1 MKKNSVILFL
11 LLSFNL
17 FSQEIMFYEKE
28 ISNRENYE
36 FYDYTIL
43 QKKDNIKLS
52 GTLITPKTNY
62 DKIVFIV
69 PGSGKDTRNSHFILT
84 EFLLK
89 NNIAVF
95 RYDERGVGKSEGIF
109 NNYSYTINEM
119 TDDFNSI
126 FNELI
131 TTEKFVNKK
140 IGILGHSYG
149 GLTTMGAIE
158 KGLKCD
164 FLIQLAT
171 PIERATE
178 LFKYQIKTGQNKQER
193 NLQYSDNETKFKVM
207 DSISKIIDKNSTLDE
222 MALKKVI
229 YSTMKKYG
237 YKKKDFGWYITFSSY
252 LELLKKN
259 FIPVYENIT
268 IPTIYL
274 IGNNDIF
281 VDPIAN
287 TSILKKTNN
296 KNIDIKVFELLNHYL
311 TSSKNLKSDSSIYE
325 IDDAVK
331 MYLLDWIKSK

>member
-11 LLSFNL
+11 LLSLNL
-17 FSQEIMFYEKE
+17 FSQDIMFYEKE

-36 FYDYTIL
+36 FYDYTVL
-43 QKKDNIKLS
+43 QKQDNIKLS

-84 EFLLK
+84 ELLLK

-95 RYDERGVGKSEGIF
+95 RYDERGVGKSEGDF
-109 NNYSYTINEM
+109 DVFYTINDM
-119 TDDFNSI
+119 TNDFQSI
-126 FNELI
+126 FNEV
-131 TTEKFVNKK
+131 TSTEKFVNKK
-140 IGILGHSYG
+140 IGLIGHSYG
-149 GLTTMGAIE
+149 GLITIDAIE

-164 FLIQLAT
+164 FLIQWAT
-171 PIERATE
+171 PVERATE
-178 LFKYQIKTGQNKQER
+178 LFKYQIKTGLNKQEK

-207 DSISKIIDKNSTLDE
+207 DSVSKIIDRNPTLDE
-222 MALKKVI
+222 MTLKKVI

-252 LELLKKN
+252 IELLKKN
-259 FIPVYENIT
+259 FIPVYEKLS
-268 IPTIYL
+268 IPTVYL

-287 TSILKKTNN
+287 TALLKKINN
-296 KNIDIKVFELLNHYL
+296 KNIEIKIFESLNHYL
-311 TSSKNLKSDSSIYE
+311 TSSKNLELNTSLYE
-325 IDDAVK
+325 IDEVAKTYV
-331 MYLLDWIKSK
+331 LDWIKSK

>member
-17 FSQEIMFYEKE
+17 FSQEIMYYEKE

-36 FYDYTIL
+36 FHDYTVL
-43 QKKDNIKLS
+43 QKKDDIKLS

-119 TDDFNSI
+119 TDDFHSI

-131 TTEKFVNKK
+131 TSERFINKK
-140 IGILGHSYG
+140 IGLIGHSYG
-149 GLTTMGAIE
+149 GIITVGAIE

-178 LFKYQIKTGQNKQER
+178 LFKYQITTGQNKQEK

-207 DSISKIIDKNSTLDE
+207 DSISKIIDRNATLDL
-222 MALKKVI
+222 MSLRKVI

-259 FIPVYENIT
+259 FIPVYENLT
-268 IPTIYL
+268 IPTIYI
-274 IGNNDIF
+274 IGDNDIF
-281 VDPIAN
+281 IDPIAN
-287 TSILKKTNN
+287 TTLLKKLNN
-296 KNIDIKVFELLNHYL
+296 TIIEIKVFESLNHYL
-311 TSSKNLKSDSSIYE
+311 TSSKNLELSTSLYE
-325 IDDAVK
+325 IDEVAK

>member
-1 MKKNSVILFL
+1 MKKNSFILFL

-52 GTLITPKTNY
+52 GTLITPKTTY

-131 TTEKFVNKK
+131 TSERFINKK
-140 IGILGHSYG
+140 VGLIGHSYG
-149 GLTTMGAIE
+149 GIITIGAIE

-178 LFKYQIKTGQNKQER
+178 LFKYQITTGQNKQEK

-207 DSISKIIDKNSTLDE
+207 DSISKIIDRNATLDL
-222 MALKKVI
+222 MSLRKVI

-237 YKKKDFGWYITFSSY
+237 YKKKDFAWYITFSSY
-252 LELLKKN
+252 LELIKKN
-259 FIPVYENIT
+259 FIPVYENLT
-268 IPTIYL
+268 IPTIYI
-274 IGNNDIF
+274 IGDNDIF
-281 VDPIAN
+281 VNPIAN
-287 TSILKKTNN
+287 TTLLKKLNN
-296 KNIDIKVFELLNHYL
+296 TIIDIKVFESLNHYL
-311 TSSKNLKSDSSIYE
+311 TSSKNLELSTSLYE
-325 IDDAVK
+325 IDEVAK

>member
-119 TDDFNSI
+119 TDDFHSI

-140 IGILGHSYG
+140 IGVLGHSYG
-149 GLTTMGAIE
+149 GLITINAIE
-158 KGLKCD
+158 NGLKCD

>member
-1 MKKNSVILFL
+1 MKKNSFILFL
-11 LLSFNL
+11 LLNFNL
-17 FSQEIMFYEKE
+17 FSQEIKFYEKE

-36 FYDYTIL
+36 FYDYTVL
-43 QKKDNIKLS
+43 QRKDNIQLS

-69 PGSGKDTRNSHFILT
+69 PGSGKDTRNSHFFLT

-95 RYDERGVGKSEGIF
+95 RYDERGVGKSEEIF

-119 TDDFNSI
+119 TDDFHSI

-140 IGILGHSYG
+140 IGVLGHSYG
-149 GLTTMGAIE
+149 GLITINAIE
-158 KGLKCD
+158 NGLKCD

-171 PIERATE
+171 PIQRATE
-178 LFKYQIKTGQNKQER
+178 LFKYQIKTGQNKQEK
-193 NLQYSDNETKFKVM
+193 NLQYNENETKFKVM
-207 DSISKIIDKNSTLDE
+207 DSISKIIDKNSSLNE

-259 FIPVYENIT
+259 FIPVYENLT
-268 IPTIYL
+268 FPTIYI
-274 IGNNDIF
+274 IGENDIF
-281 VDPIAN
+281 VEPVAN
-287 TSILKKTNN
+287 TFILKKINN
-296 KNIDIKVFELLNHYL
+296 KNIDVKVFESLNHYL
-311 TSSKNLKSDSSIYE
+311 TSSKNLKFDSSIYE
-325 IDDAVK
+325 MDDAVK

>member
-11 LLSFNL
+11 LLSLKL

-28 ISNRENYE
+28 ISNKDNYE
-36 FYDYTIL
+36 FYDYSVL

-69 PGSGKDTRNSHFILT
+69 PGSGEDTRNSHFILT

-95 RYDERGVGKSEGIF
+95 RYDERGVGQSEGVF
-109 NNYSYTINEM
+109 NLYSYTINDM
-119 TDDFNSI
+119 INDFHTI
-126 FNELI
+126 FNELK
-131 TTEKFVNKK
+131 TTEKFINKK
-140 IGILGHSYG
+140 IGIIGHSYG
-149 GLTTMGAIE
+149 GLTTIGAIE

-164 FLIQLAT
+164 FLIQWAT
-171 PIERATE
+171 PVETATE
-178 LFKYQIKTGQNKQER
+178 LLKYQITTGQNKQEK

-207 DSISKIIDKNSTLDE
+207 DSISKIIDRNATLDLMSLRKE
-222 MALKKVI
+222 I

-237 YKKKDFGWYITFSSY
+237 YKKKDFAWYITFSSY

-259 FIPVYENIT
+259 FIPVYEKLT
-268 IPTIYL
+268 IPTVYL

-281 VDPIAN
+281 VNPIAN
-287 TSILKKTNN
+287 TTLLKKINN
-296 KNIDIKVFELLNHYL
+296 KNIDIKVFESLNHYL
-311 TSSKNLKSDSSIYE
+311 TSSKNLELNTSLYE
-325 IDDAVK
+325 IDEVVK
-331 MYLLDWIKSK
+331 TYVLDWIKSK

>member
-1 MKKNSVILFL
+1 MKKNSFILFL
-11 LLSFNL
+11 LLSFNV

-36 FYDYTIL
+36 FYDYTVL
-43 QKKDNIKLS
+43 QKKDNIKFS

-89 NNIAVF
+89 NNIAIF

-119 TDDFNSI
+119 TDDFHSI

-140 IGILGHSYG
+140 IGVLGHSYG
-149 GLTTMGAIE
+149 GLITINAIE
-158 KGLKCD
+158 NGLKCD

-178 LFKYQIKTGQNKQER
+178 LFKYQITTGQNKQEK

-207 DSISKIIDKNSTLDE
+207 DSISKIIDRNPTLDE

-259 FIPVYENIT
+259 FIPVYENLT
-268 IPTIYL
+268 IPTIYI
-274 IGNNDIF
+274 IGDNDIF

-287 TSILKKTNN
+287 TTILKNINN
-296 KNIDIKVFELLNHYL
+296 KNIGIRIFESLNHYL
-311 TSSKNLKSDSSIYE
+311 TSSKNLELSTSLYE
-325 IDDAVK
+325 IDEVAK

>member
-1 MKKNSVILFL
+1 MKKNSFILFL

-52 GTLITPKTNY
+52 GTLITPKTTY

-119 TDDFNSI
+119 TDDFHSI

-131 TTEKFVNKK
+131 TSERFINKK
-140 IGILGHSYG
+140 VGLIGHSYG
-149 GLTTMGAIE
+149 GIITIGAIE

-178 LFKYQIKTGQNKQER
+178 LFKYQITTGQNKQEK

-207 DSISKIIDKNSTLDE
+207 DSISKIIDRNATLDL
-222 MALKKVI
+222 MSLRKVI

-237 YKKKDFGWYITFSSY
+237 YKKKDFAWYITFSSY
-252 LELLKKN
+252 LELIKKN
-259 FIPVYENIT
+259 FIPVYENLT
-268 IPTIYL
+268 IPTIYI
-274 IGNNDIF
+274 IGDNDIF
-281 VDPIAN
+281 VNPIAN
-287 TSILKKTNN
+287 TTLLKKLNN
-296 KNIDIKVFELLNHYL
+296 TIIDIKVFESLNHYL
-311 TSSKNLKSDSSIYE
+311 TSSKNLELSTSLYE
-325 IDDAVK
+325 IDEVAK

>member
-1 MKKNSVILFL
+1 MKKSTVILFL
-11 LLSFNL
+11 LLSLNL
-17 FSQEIMFYEKE
+17 FSQEIMFYESE
-28 ISNRENYE
+28 ISNKENYD
-36 FYDYTIL
+36 FYDYTVL
-43 QKKDNIKLS
+43 QKKDNMKLA
-52 GTLITPKTNY
+52 GTLIIPKTNY

-95 RYDERGVGKSEGIF
+95 RYDERGMGKSEGIF

-119 TDDFNSI
+119 TEDFQSI
-126 FNELI
+126 FNELK
-131 TTEKFVNKK
+131 TTEKFINKK
-140 IGILGHSYG
+140 IGFIGHSYG
-149 GLTTMGAIE
+149 GLITIGAIE

-164 FLIQLAT
+164 FLIQWAT
-171 PIERATE
+171 PVERATE
-178 LFKYQIKTGQNKQER
+178 SLKYQIKTGLNKQEK

-207 DSISKIIDKNSTLDE
+207 DSISKIIDRNPTLDE

-229 YSTMKKYG
+229 YNTMKKYG
-237 YKKKDFGWYITFSSY
+237 YKKNDFGWYITFSSY

-274 IGNNDIF
+274 IGDNDIF

-287 TSILKKTNN
+287 TSILKKINN
-296 KNIDIKVFELLNHYL
+296 KNIDIKVFESLNHYL
-311 TSSKNLKSDSSIYE
+311 TSSKNLELNTSLYE
-325 IDDAVK
+325 IDDVAK
-331 MYLLDWIKSK
+331 NYILDWIKSK